1 MTLKSPPTRV
11 AGGSMVEPT
20 AWPANVNPTD
30 LARLVKQLKDQEAE
44 ITRLKAELAQA
55 LRRPDGR

>member
-1 MTLKSPPTRV
+1 
-11 AGGSMVEPT
+11 MVEPT